1 MIYARLLPLS
11 FISLVVSFQAQE
23 LRYFY
28 LLSQWYYVSHPRG
41 PSLQQGQCIMKRQTW
56 TLSEQLGA
64 GSPPALGCKEPLALW
79 SWKWRSLNRQNL
91 CQCGSLLL
99 LRLTN
104 VTFHFQLHTYM
115 SDQGY
120 KYIGTLGGNLK
131 IWRNCLIFSSQTPMI
146 SLSRRICWTVH
157 IIGTGTIYLKIGK
170 THFLSGVGMISM
182 RRIWKTQNQMT
193 HDKYIDC
200 QHVPFWPL
208 LWTTFKMTDTL
219 DG

>member
-99 LRLTN
+99 LRLFTFSCTHTWVTRATN
-104 VTFHFQLHTYM
+104 
-115 SDQGY
+115 
-120 KYIGTLGGNLK
+120 TLGLWEV
-131 IWRNCLIFSSQTPMI
+131 IWQSGGIVWSFLPRHRWYLCHDGYAERSI
-146 SLSRRICWTVH
+146 SLGPGQSTWRLGRH
-157 IIGTGTIYLKIGK
+157 IF
-170 THFLSGVGMISM
+170 FLVWG
-182 RRIWKTQNQMT
+182 
-193 HDKYIDC
+193 
-200 QHVPFWPL
+200 
-208 LWTTFKMTDTL
+208 
-219 DG
+219 